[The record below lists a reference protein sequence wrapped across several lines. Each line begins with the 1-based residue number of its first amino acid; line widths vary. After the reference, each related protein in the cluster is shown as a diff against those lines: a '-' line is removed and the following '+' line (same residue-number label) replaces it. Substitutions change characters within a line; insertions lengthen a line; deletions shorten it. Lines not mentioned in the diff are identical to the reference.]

1 MNTRLSPLAI
11 ILLAGLLGVAFAL
24 SIVNL
29 NVALPY
35 AQWRQALWQPD
46 VDDIAQMLFHY
57 SLLPRLAVAL
67 LVGAGL
73 GLVGVLVGQ
82 APVAGNA
89 DPGGA
94 GGQPLLWRA

>member
-1 MNTRLSPLAI
+1 MNTRISPLAS
-11 ILLAGLLGVAFAL
+11 ILLAALLVAAFAL

-46 VDDIAQMLFHY
+46 SDQIAQMLFHY
-57 SLLPRLAVAL
+57 SLLPRVAVSL

-73 GLVGVLVGQ
+73 GL
-82 APVAGNA
+82 AYCFSRCCAIRWRSRP
-89 DPGGA
+89 
-94 GGQPLLWRA
+94 PLASPPARSWG

>member
-11 ILLAGLLGVAFAL
+11 ILLAGLLGVAFTL

-46 VDDIAQMLFHY
+46 VDDIAQCF
-57 SLLPRLAVAL
+57 SLQFVTETGCCA
-67 LVGAGL
+67 
-73 GLVGVLVGQ
+73 
-82 APVAGNA
+82 
-89 DPGGA
+89 A
-94 GGQPLLWRA
+94 GGGRAGTGWRPVPAGAA